1 MATLYLLR
9 HGNAGFGGPETDD
22 HDRALNPAGRRAGL
36 AMGRHI
42 SRQLANSGAA
52 LDLVLCS
59 TAARTRQTWDCLA
72 ACLDGPAPIKFEPP
86 LYLASAEALH
96 QRIRALPDSTKR
108 VMIIGHNPGLHEA
121 ALLYIG
127 GGGDVVVSQ
136 LHLEFPPAALVV
148 LRFEQPWSGVA
159 GQAGGLREFVT
170 PRDL

>member
-9 HGNAGFGGPETDD
+9 HGNAGFGGPDTDD
-22 HDRALNPAGRRAGL
+22 HDRALNPAGRRASL

-42 SRQLANSGAA
+42 SRRLANSGAS

-72 ACLDGPAPIKFEPP
+72 ACLDHPAPIEFEPP
-86 LYLASAEALH
+86 LYLAGVVALH
-96 QRIRALPDSTKR
+96 QRIRALPESAER
-108 VMIIGHNPGLHEA
+108 VMLIGHNPGLHEA
-121 ALLYIG
+121 ALFYCG
-127 GGGDVVVSQ
+127 GRGDVVLSQ
-136 LHLEFPPAALVV
+136 LQLEFPPAALAV